1 MADPSSGTTYQR
13 RQLNRVLR
21 DLGRAF
27 AGALIFSLPM
37 LMTMELWTQ
46 GIYLERYRLLG
57 LLSVS
62 LPLLVFLSRHFGFEK
77 TRTLLDDIIDTF
89 IAIGVAALC
98 SFIVLIL
105 FGVITG
111 DTSSDGVAGQL
122 VLQTVPAAV
131 GALLAKS
138 QMGAD
143 DKNDEED
150 QPQERYFSELAI
162 MALGAVFFGL
172 NIAPTDEVVVIASQ
186 IDALHALG
194 LILFTITLMHGFVF
208 TVGFRGGSSSSTEG
222 FLSLFLKET
231 LPGYVVALLVAF
243 FMLWVFARTDGA
255 SPQSLLISTVVLGF
269 PCGLGASAARLIL

>member
-77 TRTLLDDIIDTF
+77 TRKISDDIIDTF

-98 SFIVLIL
+98 SLIVLLL

-111 DTSSDGVAGQL
+111 DASSDGMAGQL
-122 VLQTVPAAV
+122 VLQTVPATV

-143 DKNDEED
+143 DKDDEED

-162 MALGAVFFGL
+162 MAIGAVFFGL
-172 NIAPTDEVVVIASQ
+172 NIAPTQDVVAIASQ
-186 IDALHALG
+186 IDALHTLG
-194 LILFTITLMHGFVF
+194 LIFFTIALMHGFVF

-222 FLSLFLKET
+222 FLSSFLKET
-231 LPGYVVALLVAF
+231 LPGYAVALLVAL

-255 SPQSLLISTVVLGF
+255 STHSLLIATVVLGF